1 MTTHDNSSEPG
12 IAHAPH
18 APLNDYYADE
28 TGRKEYVQEVFDHT
42 APHYDRIERMLAF
55 GTGPWYR
62 HHALLRAGLKPGMK
76 VIDVGTGTGL
86 VAREA
91 AAIVGDPA
99 LVKGVDP
106 STGMMAQTTV
116 PEGVELF
123 QGRAEELPFPDATF
137 DFLSMG
143 YALRHISDISVAFT
157 EFRRVLKP
165 GGKLCLM
172 EITLPESKLGQVA
185 LRAYMRGFV
194 PLLSRVI
201 GADKETARLWRY
213 YWDTIEACVPPSS
226 VVATL
231 KAAGFD
237 DARRYSE
244 MRKVTIFT
252 EFQGTRNP
260 A

>member
-1 MTTHDNSSEPG
+1 MTTHNNSADPK

-18 APLNDYYADE
+18 TLLTDYYTDE
-28 TGRKEYVQEVFDHT
+28 NGRKEYVQEVFDHT

-62 HHALLRAGLKPGMK
+62 RQALLRAGLKPGMQ

-91 AAIVGDPA
+91 AAITGDPR

-116 PEGVELF
+116 PDGVELF
-123 QGRAEELPFPDATF
+123 QGRAEQLPFPDASF

-157 EFRRVLKP
+157 EFQRVLKP

-172 EITLPESKLGQVA
+172 EITLPESRVGQIA

-201 GADKETARLWRY
+201 GADRETARLWRY
-213 YWDTIEACVPPSS
+213 YWDTIEACVPPAS
-226 VVATL
+226 VVETL
-231 KAAGFD
+231 KSVGFG
-237 DARRYSE
+237 DARSHSQ
-244 MRKVTIFT
+244 MRNVTIFT
-252 EFQGTRNP
+252 EFQATRNP
-260 A
+260 V